1 MLLMSGIGAFTRMF
15 TALMNGLLG
24 E

>member
-1 MLLMSGIGAFTRMF
+1 MLLMSGIGVFTRMF